1 MKLIRPKFWLNK
13 NLLSYLFFP
22 FSIITLCINGYKKTL
37 IKKKFSIKTIC
48 VGNINVGG
56 TGKTSLAIEIY
67 KILNKDFKTVF
78 IKKKYQDQ
86 KDEIRLLKK
95 NGNTISKKYRINALI
110 NAQKKKY
117 KVAVLDDGLQ
127 QKDISYNIK
136 IVCFNSAEGFGN
148 RFLLPAGP
156 LRENISELKKYDIAF
171 INGEK
176 KNSKLYSDI
185 KSINNRI
192 KIFQGRY
199 KPKNLHY
206 ISKKDKY
213 FMFCGIGNPKEF
225 ENTLNKYHIKIKDK
239 KIYPDHY
246 KMSSHEI
253 KKIKKISKKKSLTLI
268 TTEKDYLRL
277 EKNDREGIKFIKISF
292 EINKLKNFKKLLL
305 SKI

>member
-1 MKLIRPKFWLNK
+1 MKLVRPKFWLNK

-22 FSIITLCINGYKKTL
+22 FSIITLCINKYKKLL

-56 TGKTSLAIEIY
+56 TGKTTLAIEIY
-67 KILNKDFKTVF
+67 KILNKDFKTVL
-78 IKKKYQDQ
+78 IKKKYDHQ
-86 KDEIRLLKK
+86 KDELRLLKK
-95 NGNTISKKYRINALI
+95 NGDTLSEKSRINSLTS
-110 NAQKKKY
+110 AQKKNY

-127 QKDISYNIK
+127 QKDISYNIA
-136 IVCFNSAEGFGN
+136 IVCFNSNEGFGN

-156 LRENISELKKYDIAF
+156 LRENISELKNYDIAF
-171 INGEK
+171 IIGKK

-185 KSINNRI
+185 KSKNKHI

-199 KPKNLHY
+199 KPKNLHH
-206 ISKKDKY
+206 INKKDKY

-225 ENTLNKYHIKIKDK
+225 ENTLNKYRIKIKDK

-246 KMSSHEI
+246 KMSSNEI
-253 KKIKKISKKKSLTLI
+253 KKIKEISKKKSLTLI

-277 EKNDREGIKFIKISF
+277 EKNERKGVKFIKISL
-292 EINKLKNFKKLLL
+292 EINKYNNFKKLLL
-305 SKI
+305 SKV